1 MLWLRRRTATTLFK
15 SKCMIIV
22 GCYDINKDS
31 INFAISDS
39 SQGIKIIGFN
49 PLTSVISTIINGVF

>member
-39 SQGIKIIGFN
+39 SQGIKII
-49 PLTSVISTIINGVF
+49 VR